1 MNLRKIIR
9 ENIEQMVD
17 SHLNDNELMKIDGF
31 EFVNKKTDDKKNL
44 IWKYSK
50 SIKSGSSNRE
60 DSDYIFN
67 IFIAYTPNKN
77 WYYKIFVYWKT
88 HTSQLT
94 SGKGKDFDL
103 QFGSFNTLEELQ
115 KDLYYNLNHNIL
127 FSFNNYKDNNKI
139 QLDDEVFKMI
149 EKVSKVKEELNLC
162 KDPYFDDLKKEFI
175 NLNKSKSEAQEYIN
189 NSYPDEDDKQQ
200 LLLILSKID
209 TLHNRTKIE
218 SINSLF

>member
-17 SHLNDNELMKIDGF
+17 NRLNDSELMKIEGF
-31 EFVNKKTDDKKNL
+31 ELVDKKTDENKNL

-60 DSDYIFN
+60 DSDYLFN
-67 IFIAYTPNKN
+67 IFIANTPSKK

-88 HTSQLT
+88 HSSHVT

-103 QFGSFNTLEELQ
+103 QFGPFNTLEELE
-115 KDLYYNLNHNIL
+115 KDLHYNLNHNIL

-139 QLDDEVFKMI
+139 QLDDEVFRMV
-149 EKVSKVKEELNLC
+149 EKVAKVQEELNLC
-162 KDPYFDDLKKEFI
+162 SDSYFDDLKKEFK
-175 NLNKSKSEAQEYIN
+175 NLNKSKEEAQEYMD

-209 TLHNRTKIE
+209 TLHNRRKIE